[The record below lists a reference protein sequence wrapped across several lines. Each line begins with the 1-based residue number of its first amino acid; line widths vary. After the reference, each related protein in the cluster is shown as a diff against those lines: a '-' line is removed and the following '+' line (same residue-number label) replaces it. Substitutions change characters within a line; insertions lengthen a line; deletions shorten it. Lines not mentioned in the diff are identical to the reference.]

1 MLCIHA
7 ISYCLFMQE
16 GLKEWSHQLPSCFH
30 KCEKCDISVSG
41 SSYKELLKH
50 QQSDANIFVRQ
61 YHWHVNAN
69 RILTSLGNPALVLL
83 RNAPST
89 ICCHSQNVL
98 CHIFPF
104 LHKVLIALHYFKLHY
119 FTATTAMCFVWFSLC
134 ATLLGPVNRKEL
146 FGK

>member
-1 MLCIHA
+1 MPCIHA
-7 ISYCLFMQE
+7 ILHCLFMRE

-30 KCEKCDISVSG
+30 KCESV
-41 SSYKELLKH
+41 LKH

-61 YHWHVNAN
+61 YHWHVTAN
-69 RILTSLGNPALVLL
+69 RILTSLGKPALLLL

-104 LHKVLIALHYFKLHY
+104 LHKVLTALHYFKLHY
-119 FTATTAMCFVWFSLC
+119 FAATTAMCSVWFSLC
-134 ATLLGPVNRKEL
+134 ATLLGPVNRKEQSL
-146 FGK
+146 FYHLLL